1 MADYREQ
8 KRGNLIILWDEAE
21 GIGIR
26 FELHP
31 DKKREYSLALKDINL
46 LMRHSMTG
54 KITGIVQRI
63 KAYAEIKYPTAG
75 AF

>member
-1 MADYREQ
+1 MEYYREQ

-31 DKKREYSLALKDINL
+31 DKNTPLQGLFDCVTKSKL
-46 LMRHSMTG
+46 
-54 KITGIVQRI
+54 
-63 KAYAEIKYPTAG
+63 
-75 AF
+75 

>member
-8 KRGNLIILWDEAE
+8 KRGNLMIA
-21 GIGIR
+21 
-26 FELHP
+26 
-31 DKKREYSLALKDINL
+31 
-46 LMRHSMTG
+46 
-54 KITGIVQRI
+54 GIVQRI